1 MDNVIPTQFDG
12 NVWRAVPET
21 IKDKAGKVVAENT
34 DDTVYN
40 LHKGMKSANGRY
52 SAPGESAI
60 YTSIGKETDAWKTV
74 MEELGED
81 VASQPLRLESKQY
94 KLDRVL
100 DLTDPKVRNEL
111 GVSGFDLIKKTE
123 RYQDAYEITHQI
135 GNIAKKKGFKGLKVD
150 SAILEGGIN
159 LIIFG
164 D

>member
-100 DLTDPKVRNEL
+100 DLTDSKVMKALGINEEMIMAKDI
-111 GVSGFDLIKKTE
+111 SF
-123 RYQDAYEITHQI
+123 QYEVTHQL
-135 GNIAKKKGFKGLKVD
+135 GNIAREKGFQ
-150 SAILEGGIN
+150 AIKAPSVPQKDGVN
-159 LIIFG
+159 FIIFG